1 MYHSITLKYLAL
13 FVLVTGLFCSCRKES
28 NSNSVKETANMICGT
43 YNLKMIKWEGE
54 PVDVNNDGV
63 ASNNLYQELMD
74 LPTNAENKDN
84 YTAQVFLYSE
94 DMSKATISM
103 MLPIQNYSISSDGR
117 YPEVWMI
124 GNPLPMHL
132 SYSID
137 SKGSIQ
143 VERFESFNLP
153 ESDSRVELKRMKN
166 GTISFDL
173 NEHLTF
179 RTEYTLYDRLTKQ
192 LVDGVI
198 QYIYERVED

>member
-1 MYHSITLKYLAL
+1 MFHSVNLKYFAL
-13 FVLVTGLFCSCRKES
+13 FVLVSGLFCSCRKDS
-28 NSNSVKETANMICGT
+28 NSNSVIEIANKICGT

-63 ASNNLYQELMD
+63 ARNDLYQELMD

-84 YTAQVFLYSE
+84 YISQVSLYSE
-94 DMSKATISM
+94 GMSKATISM
-103 MLPIQNYSISSDGR
+103 MLPIQNYSVASDGR

-124 GNPLPMHL
+124 GNPLSMHL

-153 ESDSRVELKRMKN
+153 ESDSRIELKRMKN
-166 GTISFDL
+166 GKVSFDL

-179 RTEYTLYDRLTKQ
+179 RTEYTLYDRISKQ